1 VKPRIQMA
9 GNTTLKKKNQLLSRN
24 NVSFDNNKM
33 EEVKINYAIYQNYFI
48 NVTKK
53 STVGKLLKQ
62 S

>member
-1 VKPRIQMA
+1 MA